1 MPFEK
6 EHAARQQDPE
16 KFEKFRRGDL
26 SGAPKG
32 IFAIFGINADGDSE
46 LQSIRAEAASM
57 EVDAFRDW
65 LKENEYK
72 SEIEEATGEDL
83 ESDEDK
89 SEDDEDKDDESDEQN
104 LSMVW
109 GAPIVVLASG
119 QTSWVE
125 VLKSG
130 TFFSNA
136 GPKPRRVEFSEEDVE
151 NMAQNWN
158 LTESEKWFTGG
169 APVGY
174 NHASAFGERAPDST
188 KAAARIRGVDVRKND
203 SGGLSLWALFEWT
216 SEGADRIRS
225 GEFAAVSAEL
235 LPPDVATSKL
245 TGESLKSWVLIGA
258 TMTNTPFLPGLSV
271 PQISD
276 MVATSD
282 VRFTYL
288 TEASTKTEKRSMAT
302 ANPLIAALA
311 ETIGV
316 SESDLLAETQRLKTR
331 ADKTEALSEAL
342 ATATSDLGKMRE
354 RNGELELRE
363 RERTLDVACSLGRCA
378 PTEREKY
385 WSAVTNLGEE
395 HANEL
400 YYEGRLPVSQDS
412 SPASPE
418 ADAADPGSQF
428 LSIIDAKIASGLSE
442 DAAWSAAKMEL
453 GGTLYPTTAES

>member
-1 MPFEK
+1 
-6 EHAARQQDPE
+6 
-16 KFEKFRRGDL
+16 
-26 SGAPKG
+26 
-32 IFAIFGINADGDSE
+32 
-46 LQSIRAEAASM
+46 
-57 EVDAFRDW
+57 
-65 LKENEYK
+65 
-72 SEIEEATGEDL
+72 
-83 ESDEDK
+83 
-89 SEDDEDKDDESDEQN
+89 
-104 LSMVW
+104 
-109 GAPIVVLASG
+109 
-119 QTSWVE
+119 
-125 VLKSG
+125 
-130 TFFSNA
+130 
-136 GPKPRRVEFSEEDVE
+136 
-151 NMAQNWN
+151 
-158 LTESEKWFTGG
+158 
-169 APVGY
+169 
-174 NHASAFGERAPDST
+174 
-188 KAAARIRGVDVRKND
+188 
-203 SGGLSLWALFEWT
+203 
-216 SEGADRIRS
+216 
-225 GEFAAVSAEL
+225 
-235 LPPDVATSKL
+235 
-245 TGESLKSWVLIGA
+245 
-258 TMTNTPFLPGLSV
+258 
-271 PQISD
+271 
-276 MVATSD
+276 
-282 VRFTYL
+282 
-288 TEASTKTEKRSMAT
+288 MAT
-302 ANPLIAALA
+302 ENPLIAALA